1 MQQEGAD
8 LIVGPLLKPE
18 VIKTIELKSG
28 LPVLALNEVD
38 NIPLA
43 TTVCF
48 FSLSPEDE
56 TRNAAQHLRQQ
67 QNLTHS
73 LSFLTINS
81 VKEWHK
87 LLRMSGSV
95 AGWNR
100 LTTNFRLS

>member
-1 MQQEGAD
+1 MYDTNSQPIDLLLKQVQQEGAD

-56 TRNAAQHLRQQ
+56 TRNAAST
-67 QNLTHS
+67 LTPA
-73 LSFLTINS
+73 TKI
-81 VKEWHK
+81 
-87 LLRMSGSV
+87 
-95 AGWNR
+95 
-100 LTTNFRLS
+100 